1 MTTRDERWL
10 VYAALV
16 LVSSLMALLLGIES
30 GIWTLLQMTA
40 ATELMYWL
48 GSPFGDDHTQRT
60 I

>member
-10 VYAALV
+10 VYTALV
-16 LVSSLMALLLGIES
+16 VVSSLVAMLLGIEA
-30 GIWTLLQMTA
+30 GAWTLVQMTA

-48 GSPFGDDHTQRT
+48 GSPFGDDHTPRT